1 MSEPHQHRCANY
13 AHCRNY
19 YDCTDPECLTEEPKI
34 PGLCLP
40 CYQESFGRRTGLRE
54 TGVLRFL
61 PGRLVATRG
70 AIEAFYASGDFP
82 LEYLLRHLKGD
93 WGEVDE
99 HDRLENELSVRQ
111 GWRILSVYT
120 LTNGTKVWVITEADR
135 SVTTFLLPDEY

>member
-1 MSEPHQHRCANY
+1 
-13 AHCRNY
+13 
-19 YDCTDPECLTEEPKI
+19 
-34 PGLCLP
+34 
-40 CYQESFGRRTGLRE
+40 
-54 TGVLRFL
+54 LRFL